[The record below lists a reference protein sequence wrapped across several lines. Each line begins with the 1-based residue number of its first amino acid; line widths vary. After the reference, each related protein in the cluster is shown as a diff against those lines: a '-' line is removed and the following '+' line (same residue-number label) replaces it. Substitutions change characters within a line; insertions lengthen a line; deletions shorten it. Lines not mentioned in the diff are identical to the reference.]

1 MVSLGLVVVVVEKP
15 FLMIRRS
22 SESFFERLEERGGM
36 LELFLGLY
44 IVSVQVIDG
53 PNIVTRF

>member
-1 MVSLGLVVVVVEKP
+1 VVSLGLVVVVVEKP